1 MTEPTA
7 PAAPRLWTPEGFRED
22 EWTHAESAEALAG
35 NGRFIL
41 PLAVFLGLDAVISAI
56 GQGAARRAAAAGR
69 RSSRRSRGCSAS

>member
-41 PLAVFLGLDAVISAI
+41 PLATFLGLDAVIRQSAKERL
-56 GQGAARRAAAAGR
+56 GVLLQPGDQLD
-69 RSSRRSRGCSAS
+69 RSRGCLAN